1 MQGGIS
7 YKITDFKRK
16 EIYFNSMSE
25 FVKEINKEELLS
37 EANRCLKCKVAK
49 CKKACPISTDIPT
62 IMNLFLEGN
71 ELEAGKVLFENN
83 PLSAICSVVC
93 PHENNCYG
101 NCVLGM
107 KKTPIS
113 FYKIEQYISGKY
125 ISECEINNPTKNGMK
140 IAVIGAGPAG
150 ISLSI
155 FMAQKGFDVTLME
168 AQDQIGG
175 VLRYGIPDF
184 RLPRERVDAYR
195 DVLKRLGV
203 AIKPNCHIGSNLLLE
218 DMFIDGYDAIFLAVG
233 TAKPNRLGLL
243 GETLGH
249 VHFAIDFL
257 KSPAAYDLGKTVAVI
272 GAGNVAM
279 DVARTALRQK
289 GVEKVIL
296 LNNRREEDVTATKV
310 EYAETL
316 AEGVECKHLISV
328 LRITEE
334 GLVAV
339 DVDAI
344 PIENGILYEENMLSR
359 HNIKADTVVLAIGQ
373 GPASTLS
380 EKAQIATT
388 LRGLFVVDENGMTN
402 IPGVFAAG
410 DVVSGPKTVVEAV
423 AHSKKVAE
431 QMMKYCCE
439 KRK

>member
-1 MQGGIS
+1 
-7 YKITDFKRK
+7 
-16 EIYFNSMSE
+16 MSE
-25 FVKEINKEELLS
+25 LINKIDKERLMA
-37 EANRCLKCKVAK
+37 EAQRCLKCKVPR
-49 CKKACPISTDIPT
+49 CKKACPISTDVPT
-62 IMNLFLEGN
+62 IMNLFLDGN
-71 ELEAGKVLFENN
+71 ENEAGRILFENN
-83 PLSAICSVVC
+83 PLSAICSIVC

-101 NCVLGM
+101 NCVLGI
-107 KKTPIS
+107 KSTPIP
-113 FYKIEQYISGKY
+113 FYMIEQYVSGEY
-125 ISECEINNPTKNGMK
+125 IKSCDLPSPEKNGMR

-150 ISLSI
+150 ISMSI
-155 FMAQKGFDVTLME
+155 FMAQKGFQVTLME
-168 AQDQIGG
+168 AEDHIGG

-184 RLPRERVDAYR
+184 RLPREKVDAYR
-195 DVLKRLGV
+195 DVLRKLGV
-203 AIKPNCHIGSNLLLE
+203 AVKPNCHIGSNHLLLE

-233 TAKPNRLGLL
+233 TAKPNRLGLI

-257 KSPAAYDLGKTVAVI
+257 KSPGSYDLGKTVAVI

-279 DVARTALRQK
+279 DVARTAIRQP

-316 AEGVECKHLISV
+316 AEGVDCRHLVSV
-328 LRITEE
+328 LRITDD
-334 GLVAV
+334 GLIAV
-339 DVDAI
+339 DVDVVQG
-344 PIENGILYEENMLSR
+344 ENGIVYEENMLSR
-359 HNIKADTVVLAIGQ
+359 QNIQADTVVLAIGQ

-380 EKAQIATT
+380 EKAEIATT

-423 AHSKKVAE
+423 AHTKRVAE
-431 QMMKYCCE
+431 QMIKYCYD
-439 KRK
+439 KKK

>member
-1 MQGGIS
+1 
-7 YKITDFKRK
+7 
-16 EIYFNSMSE
+16 MSE
-25 FVKEINKEELLS
+25 LMKETNMEELLA
-37 EANRCLKCKVAK
+37 EANRCLKCKVPK

-62 IMNLFLEGN
+62 IMNLFLEGR
-71 ELEAGKVLFENN
+71 EHDAAKVLFENN

-101 NCVLGM
+101 NCVLGI

-113 FYKIEQYISGKY
+113 FYKIEQHISGNY
-125 ISECEINNPTKNGMK
+125 ITNCEIDRPEKNGMK

-150 ISLSI
+150 ISMSI
-155 FMAQKGFDVTLME
+155 FMAQKGFQVTLME
-168 AQDQIGG
+168 AEDQIGG

-184 RLPRERVDAYR
+184 RLPREKVDAYR
-195 DVLKRLGV
+195 EVLRKLGV
-203 AIKPNCHIGSNLLLE
+203 SVKPNCHIGSNLLLE

-257 KSPAAYDLGKTVAVI
+257 KAPKAYDLGKTVAVI

-316 AEGVECKHLISV
+316 EEGVDCRHLISV
-328 LRITEE
+328 LRITED

-339 DVDAI
+339 DVDVVEG
-344 PIENGILYEENMLSR
+344 ENGIMYEENMLSR
-359 HNIKADTVVLAIGQ
+359 HNIQADTVVLAIGQ

-380 EKAQIATT
+380 EKAEIATT

-423 AHSKKVAE
+423 AHTKKVAE
-431 QMMKYCCE
+431 QMIKYCYE

>member
-1 MQGGIS
+1 
-7 YKITDFKRK
+7 
-16 EIYFNSMSE
+16 MSE
-25 FVKEINKEELLS
+25 LMTNVNKDELLA
-37 EANRCLKCKVAK
+37 EANRCLKCKVPR

-62 IMNLFLEGN
+62 IMKLFLEDN
-71 ELEAGKVLFENN
+71 EQEAGKVLFENN

-93 PHENNCYG
+93 PHENNCFG
-101 NCVLGM
+101 NCVLGL
-107 KKTPIS
+107 KQTGIS
-113 FYKIEQYISGKY
+113 FFKIEQYISGNY
-125 ISECEINNPTKNGMK
+125 VRECQVTPPEKNGMK
-140 IAVIGAGPAG
+140 VAVIGAGPAG
-150 ISLSI
+150 ISMSI
-155 FMAQKGFDVTLME
+155 FMAQKGFQVTLME

-195 DVLKRLGV
+195 EILRRLGV
-203 AIKPNCHIGSNLLLE
+203 AVKPNCHIGSNLLLE

-233 TAKPNRLGLL
+233 TAKPNRLGLI

-257 KSPAAYDLGKTVAVI
+257 KSPKAYDLGKTVAVI

-279 DVARTALRQK
+279 DVARTAKRQA

-296 LNNRREEDVTATKV
+296 LNNRREEDVTATKI

-316 AEGVECKHLISV
+316 AEGVECMHLMSV
-328 LRITEE
+328 LRITED

-344 PIENGILYEENMLSR
+344 PGENGVQYEENMLSS
-359 HNIKADTVVLAIGQ
+359 HIIEADSVILAIGQ
-373 GPASTLS
+373 GPASALS

-423 AHSKKVAE
+423 AHTKKVAE
-431 QMMKYCCE
+431 QMINYCYD
-439 KRK
+439 KKADNKN

>member
-1 MQGGIS
+1 
-7 YKITDFKRK
+7 
-16 EIYFNSMSE
+16 MSE
-25 FVKEINKEELLS
+25 LMTNVNKDELLA
-37 EANRCLKCKVAK
+37 EANRCLKCKVPR

-62 IMNLFLEGN
+62 IMKLFLEGN
-71 ELEAGKVLFENN
+71 EQEAGKVLFENN

-93 PHENNCYG
+93 PHENNCFG
-101 NCVLGM
+101 NCVLGL
-107 KKTPIS
+107 KQTGIS
-113 FYKIEQYISGKY
+113 FFKIEQYISGNY
-125 ISECEINNPTKNGMK
+125 VRECQVTPPEKNGMK
-140 IAVIGAGPAG
+140 VAVIGAGPAG
-150 ISLSI
+150 ISMSI
-155 FMAQKGFDVTLME
+155 FMAQKGFQVTLME

-195 DVLKRLGV
+195 EILRRLGV
-203 AIKPNCHIGSNLLLE
+203 AVKPNCHIGSNLLLE

-233 TAKPNRLGLL
+233 TAKPNRLGLI

-257 KSPAAYDLGKTVAVI
+257 KSPKAYDLGKTVAVI

-279 DVARTALRQK
+279 DVARTAKRQA

-296 LNNRREEDVTATKV
+296 LNNRREEDVTATKI

-316 AEGVECKHLISV
+316 AEGVECMHLMSV
-328 LRITEE
+328 LRITED

-344 PIENGILYEENMLSR
+344 PGENGVQYEENMLSS
-359 HNIKADTVVLAIGQ
+359 HIIEADSVILAIGQ
-373 GPASTLS
+373 GPASALS

-423 AHSKKVAE
+423 AHTKKVAE
-431 QMMKYCCE
+431 QMINYCYD
-439 KRK
+439 KKADNKN

>member
-1 MQGGIS
+1 MSDLI
-7 YKITDFKRK
+7 K
-16 EIYFNSMSE
+16 E
-25 FVKEINKEELLS
+25 VNKDELLA
-37 EANRCLKCKVAK
+37 EANRCLKCKSPK
-49 CKKACPISTDIPT
+49 CKKGCPISTDIPT

-71 ELEAGKVLFENN
+71 EQEAGRLLFENN
-83 PLSAICSVVC
+83 PLSAICSIVC

-101 NCVLGM
+101 NCVLGI
-107 KKTPIS
+107 KQTPIS
-113 FYKIEQYISGKY
+113 FYKIEQYVSGEY
-125 ISECEINNPTKNGMK
+125 IKDCRINVTKKNGMK

-150 ISLSI
+150 ISMSI
-155 FMAQKGFDVTLME
+155 FMAQKGFQVTLME

-184 RLPRERVDAYR
+184 RLPRERIDAYR
-195 DVLKRLGV
+195 EVLRRLGV
-203 AIKPNCHIGSNLLLE
+203 SVKPNCHIGSNLLLE

-257 KSPAAYDLGKTVAVI
+257 KSPKAYDLGKTVAVI

-279 DVARTALRQK
+279 DVARTAVRQE

-296 LNNRREEDVTATKV
+296 LNNRREEDVTATKT
-310 EYAETL
+310 EYSETL
-316 AEGVECKHLISV
+316 AEGVECMHLMSV
-328 LRITEE
+328 LRITDD

-339 DVDAI
+339 DVDAV
-344 PIENGILYEENMLSR
+344 PGENGIIYEENMLSK
-359 HNIKADTVVLAIGQ
+359 HIINADSVILAIGQ
-373 GPASTLS
+373 GPASALS

-388 LRGLFVVDENGMTN
+388 IRGLFVVDESGMTN
-402 IPGVFAAG
+402 IPGVFASG

-423 AHSKKVAE
+423 SHTKKVAD
-431 QMMKYCCE
+431 QMIKYCCE
-439 KRK
+439 KSNVKKQC

>member
-1 MQGGIS
+1 
-7 YKITDFKRK
+7 
-16 EIYFNSMSE
+16 MSE
-25 FVKEINKEELLS
+25 LMTNVNKDELLA
-37 EANRCLKCKVAK
+37 EANRCLKCKVPR

-62 IMNLFLEGN
+62 IMKLFLEGN
-71 ELEAGKVLFENN
+71 EQEAGKVLFENN

-93 PHENNCYG
+93 PHENNCFG
-101 NCVLGM
+101 NCVLGL
-107 KKTPIS
+107 KQTGIS
-113 FYKIEQYISGKY
+113 FFKIEQYISGNY
-125 ISECEINNPTKNGMK
+125 VRECQVTPPEKNGMK
-140 IAVIGAGPAG
+140 VAVIGAGPAG
-150 ISLSI
+150 ISMSI
-155 FMAQKGFDVTLME
+155 FMAQKGFQVTLME

-195 DVLKRLGV
+195 EILRRLGV
-203 AIKPNCHIGSNLLLE
+203 AVKPNCHIGSNLLLE

-233 TAKPNRLGLL
+233 TAKPNRLGLI

-257 KSPAAYDLGKTVAVI
+257 KSPKAYDLGKTVAVI

-279 DVARTALRQK
+279 DVARTAKRQA

-296 LNNRREEDVTATKV
+296 LNNRREEDVTATKI
-310 EYAETL
+310 EYTETL
-316 AEGVECKHLISV
+316 AEGVECMHLMSV
-328 LRITEE
+328 LRITED

-344 PIENGILYEENMLSR
+344 PGENGVQYEENMLSS
-359 HNIKADTVVLAIGQ
+359 HIIEADSVILAIGQ
-373 GPASTLS
+373 GPASALS

-423 AHSKKVAE
+423 AHTKKVAE
-431 QMMKYCCE
+431 QMINYCYD
-439 KRK
+439 KKADNKN